1 MAHELKF
8 DATTGKILN
17 EYLAQGKIVL
27 IHPAVPC
34 GGCYSRNQHIRIGDY
49 GLAGDGVSRFGNR
62 NTKCEGCG
70 GSGVIPISIKVDKL

>member
-1 MAHELKF
+1 MSHELKF

-34 GGCYSRNQHIRIGDY
+34 GGCRSRNQTIKIGDY
-49 GLAGDGVSRFGNR
+49 GFIGNGVSSFNSSY
-62 NTKCEGCG
+62 KCEGCG